1 MLRCGQGRTV
11 NPAAFA
17 GHDLVVLFCPTGGD
31 EAAREVTSYL
41 KHAPDFSCRDAWL
54 LIFAD
59 GEQASSTG
67 QCPQVLADP
76 NREAWIAFRNLSD
89 YPESLDRGDG
99 AVFFFS
105 RGGALT
111 RFWHGSGHVHEVL
124 KEICLAPRERRSLAA
139 ASAG

>member
-1 MLRCGQGRTV
+1 MIGSPARLPDLMLRCGQGRTV

-76 NREAWIAFRNLSD
+76 NREAC
-89 YPESLDRGDG
+89 LDR
-99 AVFFFS
+99 VS
-105 RGGALT
+105 K
-111 RFWHGSGHVHEVL
+111 SV
-124 KEICLAPRERRSLAA
+124 
-139 ASAG
+139 